1 MVRAEIRRLS
11 HPENSS
17 ATRYVF
23 GLWPL
28 CWLKLLWE
36 STIEAIEFG
45 VYPQLA
51 GWDPSSTSA
60 ITNRRIFPTI
70 FGILPFQKISICT
83 FNDEA
88 VRNQPYTTEGKGD
101 QDFFA
106 SFISSALSDI
116 NSSASSSH

>member
-36 STIEAIEFG
+36 STIEAGEFG
-45 VYPQLA
+45 VFPQLA

-60 ITNRRIFPTI
+60 ISNRRIFPTI
-70 FGILPFQKISICT
+70 LAFCLFKKSPFAP

-88 VRNQPYTTEGKGD
+88 VRNQPYTTEGNGD

-106 SFISSALSDI
+106 SFTSSALSDI